1 MPNRYLKRPDMRSR
15 SVSDIYADDQEG
27 TANRTYY
34 GHKDDPNVPGS
45 ESYEEYR
52 KHFHSDRMYPTEEGM
67 RYFHSVDRSSRGSA
81 ANNRI
86 VLPLTHDQSMWIR
99 ELFTGHPKNKSEF
112 RDRAD
117 DMFNNGYTQED
128 HHAAENLAARLL
140 EEDLLSW
147 EVEGLARRTY
157 TTI

>member
-1 MPNRYLKRPDMRSR
+1 MPGRYIKRPAMRPR
-15 SVSDIYADDQEG
+15 NVSDVYEDPEKG
-27 TANRTYY
+27 TWNRTYIE
-34 GHKDDPNVPGS
+34 DS
-45 ESYEEYR
+45 EAYEEYGN
-52 KHFHSDRMYPTEEGM
+52 HLHSDRMYPTEEGM
-67 RYFHSVDRSSRGSA
+67 KYFHSIDQNSRGHA
-81 ANNRI
+81 VNNRI
-86 VLPLTHDQSMWIR
+86 ALPLTSDQYYWMR
-99 ELFTGHPKNKSEF
+99 ELFSGHPKSKAEL

-117 DMFNNGYTQED
+117 DYFNSGITRQD